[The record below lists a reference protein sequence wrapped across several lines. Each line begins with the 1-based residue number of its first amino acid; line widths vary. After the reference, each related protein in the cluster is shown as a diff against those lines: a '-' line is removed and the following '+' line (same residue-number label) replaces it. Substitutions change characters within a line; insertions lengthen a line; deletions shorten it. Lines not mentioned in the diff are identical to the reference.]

1 MLDHTGNENMT
12 SKRKNRDAWAPTGFE
27 EWGGYM
33 AAKKAKLEEQFQER
47 AAVEFKNNSTL
58 FQGLCIF
65 VNGYTKPSADE
76 LRLLMMEHNGVYH
89 HYMRPRIT
97 THIIASNLPY
107 SKIMMYKKSQNPL
120 PICKPEWI
128 TDSIKA
134 GKLLNYQDYLLYSN
148 HTKTQ
153 PKLAFAAT
161 SAKLAPELETDKDKA
176 ILDDNSTKSKE
187 VGPESSKPNTVSK
200 QVSPTKEGGSRSVN
214 STKNPEFLSEFY
226 NNSRLHHI
234 STMGAVFK
242 DYINELRDKS
252 DKSFPGLE
260 SLKKLKRP
268 NRTPETLDPMNSD
281 SDEDLIDSSLDEKF
295 AKQEPVIMHIDMD
308 CFFVSVGLR
317 NRPELKGLPVA
328 VTHAK
333 GNKAPQNAS
342 SREIEMKMY
351 KERFKEKLNKGQK
364 VEEKDQES
372 STVADKHYENASLS
386 EIASCSYEAR
396 KAGLKNGMFLGQAL
410 KLCPDL
416 KTIPYDFE
424 GYKEV
429 SYALYDIVATYT
441 LDIEAVSCD
450 EMYADCTK
458 IISESG
464 LRPLEFAE
472 IIRKQITEKT
482 GCPVSTGFGGN
493 KLQARLATKKAK
505 PNGQFYLEHKDVRRY
520 MSTINIRDLPGVGA
534 TMTHKLNG
542 MGVFT
547 CAELQSVAIRE
558 LQKELGKK
566 TGEMVYNMCRGI
578 DNTKL
583 NLEHVRKSV
592 SAEVNYGI
600 RFESTT
606 DADKFLK
613 QLSEEV
619 CNRLIKANVKGR
631 CVTLKLMIRS
641 KNAPVETA
649 KYMGH
654 GICDHITRSKN
665 LISPVNDLSIIA
677 KEVLTLWNQLQQIP
691 EDVRGVGIQISR
703 LESTK
708 SSEKSNLMAFI
719 NKTQQPGS
727 KNKPEILSI
736 QNVPKESKLGRLH
749 GFLLTSKQCTPIAKS
764 TVNSTSL
771 ASSLQ
776 STPSISSEKKAVT
789 TSNSVESGGS
799 AISKENKSL
808 RQATSSISEN
818 DNQFIDQQLR
828 SSKPESK
835 PNNIEDHLLMQEI
848 DESVLAELPEE
859 IRREITDAA
868 KSRVVKKV
876 KNKQEILPPIQKHPP
891 AIPKSRENPP
901 LIQKK
906 QDAYFKQSKP
916 NIEKPKKSEMPP
928 IQEVDLAVLLELP
941 DEIRN
946 EILNE
951 YRAKANESKQLA
963 IPGCSA
969 NAINNEVRDKSPIDE
984 ANLSI
989 SQVDPD
995 VLAALPKDIQ
1005 NDVKDYCASK
1015 KLEKNTTSAQMNNK
1029 NVLIP
1034 KRFGTATSKSTVN
1047 QKATRSIKSK
1057 VSDNGKSSKTSKN
1070 KKNILVNNTK
1080 SLKKSPEPKQQVL
1093 DNDPGPAAELLKL
1106 DTPDIESKI
1115 KENATDNIM
1124 SLSMAA
1130 KSGDP
1135 EDQKAL
1141 LKLLVEELM
1150 DLSLKEVKI
1159 QIQNWISESDSVN
1172 EVDFLAFTTFLSS
1185 LPKEKRIEDLHVL
1198 LKTMHRFIS
1207 KSKLCVW
1214 HRAYRKTVEHV
1225 QHHMLATYDSS
1236 LMVPSIECEHVACSN
1251 GEDT

>member
-1 MLDHTGNENMT
+1 
-12 SKRKNRDAWAPTGFE
+12 
-27 EWGGYM
+27 
-33 AAKKAKLEEQFQER
+33 
-47 AAVEFKNNSTL
+47 
-58 FQGLCIF
+58 
-65 VNGYTKPSADE
+65 
-76 LRLLMMEHNGVYH
+76 
-89 HYMRPRIT
+89 
-97 THIIASNLPY
+97 
-107 SKIMMYKKSQNPL
+107 
-120 PICKPEWI
+120 
-128 TDSIKA
+128 
-134 GKLLNYQDYLLYSN
+134 
-148 HTKTQ
+148 
-153 PKLAFAAT
+153 
-161 SAKLAPELETDKDKA
+161 
-176 ILDDNSTKSKE
+176 
-187 VGPESSKPNTVSK
+187 
-200 QVSPTKEGGSRSVN
+200 
-214 STKNPEFLSEFY
+214 
-226 NNSRLHHI
+226 
-234 STMGAVFK
+234 MGAVFK

-268 NRTPETLDPMNSD
+268 KRMPETLDPMNSD
-281 SDEDLIDSSLDEKF
+281 SEEDLIDSSLDEKT

-342 SREIEMKMY
+342 AREIEMKMY

-364 VEEKDQES
+364 VEEKDQQP
-372 STVADKHYENASLS
+372 STVTDKHYENASLS

-464 LRPLEFAE
+464 LRPMEFAQ

-505 PNGQFYLEHKDVRRY
+505 PDGQFYLEHKDVRRY

-566 TGEMVYNMCRGI
+566 TGEMVYNMSRGI

-600 RFESTT
+600 RFESAT

-619 CNRLIKANVKGR
+619 CNRLMKANVKGR

-641 KNAPVETA
+641 KNAPIETA

-654 GICDHITRSKN
+654 GFCDHITRSKN
-665 LISPVNDLSIIA
+665 LIAPVNDLSIIA
-677 KEVLTLWNQLQQIP
+677 KEVLSLWNQLQQIP

-708 SSEKSNLMAFI
+708 SSGKSNLMAFI
-719 NKTQQPGS
+719 NKAQQPSS

-736 QNVPKESKLGRLH
+736 QNVPKESKFGRLH
-749 GFLLTSKQCTPIAKS
+749 GFLLNSKQCPPVSVS

-771 ASSLQ
+771 VGSIQ
-776 STPSISSEKKAVT
+776 STPSISSEKKVVP
-789 TSNSVESGGS
+789 TSGSVESGGS
-799 AISKENKSL
+799 AISKENNSL
-808 RQATSSISEN
+808 RYTTSEN
-818 DNQFIDQQLR
+818 DDQFTDQQSS

-835 PNNIEDHLLMQEI
+835 PNNIENNLLMQEI

-859 IRREITDAA
+859 IRKEIMDAA
-868 KSRVVKKV
+868 KSQVARV
-876 KNKQEILPPIQKHPP
+876 KNKQEILPSTQKNRENPPPIQKN
-891 AIPKSRENPP
+891 RENTP

-906 QDAYFKQSKP
+906 QDSYFKQSKP

-941 DEIRN
+941 DDIRN

-951 YRAKANESKQLA
+951 YRAKANESKQLT
-963 IPGCSA
+963 IPGSSA

-995 VLAALPKDIQ
+995 VLAELPKDIQ

-1015 KLEKNTTSAQMNNK
+1015 KLEKNSISAQMNNK

-1034 KRFGTATSKSTVN
+1034 KQNVTATSKSTVN
-1047 QKATRSIKSK
+1047 QKATRSMKSK
-1057 VSDNGKSSKTSKN
+1057 VSDNGKSSKISKN
-1070 KKNILVNNTK
+1070 KKNILVSNTN
-1080 SLKKSPEPKQQVL
+1080 SLKKSSEPKQQVL
-1093 DNDPGPAAELLKL
+1093 DNNHSPAAEPLKL
-1106 DTPDIESKI
+1106 DTSDNESKI
-1115 KENATDNIM
+1115 KENATHNIM

-1141 LKLLVEELM
+1141 LKLLVKELI

-1159 QIQNWISESDSVN
+1159 QIQNWISKSDSVN

-1236 LMVPSIECEHVACSN
+1236 LMVPSIDCEHVTCSN
-1251 GEDT
+1251 SEDT